1 MAANFQEHNVAMDTD
16 IYMYIY
22 LTKSIFQ
29 AVELPFLPSQS
40 SLTEV
45 HHNRYA
51 GCFQFPELRQAIQTE
66 HTHLGDVPPASIA
79 RTQPKAM
86 EIETPDVMMHC
97 GEGAASSVTG
107 TWWHD

>member
-1 MAANFQEHNVAMDTD
+1 MLQWTR
-16 IYMYIY
+16 IYIY
-22 LTKSIFQ
+22 IYITKSIFQ

-45 HHNRYA
+45 HHNQYA

-86 EIETPDVMMHC
+86 EIETPNVMMHY
-97 GEGAASSVTG
+97 GGGAASSVTG
-107 TWWHD
+107 TWWRD